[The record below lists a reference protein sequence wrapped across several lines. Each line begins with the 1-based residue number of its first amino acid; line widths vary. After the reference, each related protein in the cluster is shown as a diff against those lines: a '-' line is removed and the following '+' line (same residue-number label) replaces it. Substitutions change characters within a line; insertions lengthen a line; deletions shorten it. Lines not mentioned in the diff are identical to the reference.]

1 MGSAIIWGVIAIVM
15 FLLGCGWAYYDYSR
29 YQTYYASSLL
39 IIITGLIMIVI
50 SLHEAGV
57 Y

>member
-1 MGSAIIWGVIAIVM
+1 MGSAIIWAVVGIVM
-15 FLLGCGWAYYDYSR
+15 LLLGGGWAYYDYSR
-29 YQTYYASSLL
+29 YQTYFASSLL
-39 IIITGLIMIVI
+39 ILITGLVMIAI